1 MASETQVYNLASK
14 RVGGPRI
21 TSPDDDRT
29 VARAIRAVWDVERRA
44 AIRDGSW
51 NFAMKRFRL
60 PALSERP
67 AFGFSRAYELPAK
80 CVRLVEVYGCSRADY
95 QLEGGN
101 ILADVTGPLDI
112 RCLVDVET
120 PSLWDDA
127 FAEAFALR
135 IALTIGE
142 DIAGSAFDRS
152 GVQTDYQV
160 GIAAS
165 KRVDAMEN
173 PPIQQEEDDWILAR
187 MAGGV
192 VNPTRPW
199 G

>member
-29 VARAIRAVWDVERRA
+29 VARAIRAVWDIERRA

-51 NFAMKRFRL
+51 NFAMERFRL
-60 PALSERP
+60 PALSARP
-67 AFGFSRAYELPAK
+67 AFGFARAYELPAE
-80 CVRLVEVYGCSRADY
+80 CVRLIEVYGCTRTDY
-95 QLEGGN
+95 QVEGGK
-101 ILADVTGPLDI
+101 ILANVSGPLDI

-120 PSLWDDA
+120 ASRWDDA
-127 FAEAFALR
+127 FVQAFALR

-152 GVQTDYQV
+152 GVQNDYYAS
-160 GIAAS
+160 IAAS

-173 PPIQQEEDDWILAR
+173 PPIQQAEDDWILAR

-192 VNPTRPW
+192 VDPTRPW